1 MPFGICPGAQ
11 LAGTHEKHGVKV
23 HVPGSGTQCVCIGVD
38 EDCSKVEGTAGKAA
52 VSVDNGMAKA
62 I

>member
-11 LAGTHEKHGVKV
+11 LAGTHEKHGVK
-23 HVPGSGTQCVCIGVD
+23 VPGSGTQCVCIGVD

-52 VSVDNGMAKA
+52 VSVDNGMAMA